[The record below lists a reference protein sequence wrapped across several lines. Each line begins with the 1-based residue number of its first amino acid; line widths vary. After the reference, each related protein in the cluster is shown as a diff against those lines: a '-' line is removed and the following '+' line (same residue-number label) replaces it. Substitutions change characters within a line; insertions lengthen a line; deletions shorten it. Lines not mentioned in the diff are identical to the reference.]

1 MLKGLHA
8 RTFKDIT
15 WQINNSP
22 SPIAMPK
29 DKKKRGVMVRPRQV
43 RVSVPVQTQSGGS
56 RSRIRTI
63 TPNLSAKLRDEAQ
76 KTLTEHY
83 NALPAEGR
91 LAFNKLRD
99 IPDPVPTVQAEDDWD
114 DLGPAGLDDL
124 QDALNGD
131 GLMESGAGGE
141 FRDTLEEVMRREREQ
156 AQKKKRYPNT
166 RNRRRRVEQLAN
178 LFEGQLEAMTNSYV
192 SWSLAIR
199 GSLDKEPPNPDP
211 KEVQKEFLII
221 VVDVFRTYTA
231 CVPICFND
239 KFTNCSLVA
248 RGLIPCAPW
257 NPKLVFSIRLLEL
270 FRVTR
275 LRTPSL
281 SIQGWMK
288 TIAELHGTA
297 FKPYSAQQF
306 SIGYDAYCALL
317 EKADSRV
324 MKALS
329 RDELNWR
336 RKNCCPGCMYKL
348 EGEEELESSMLVTM
362 DGNDSLKRVLR
373 REPKDFDND
382 GNLVP
387 GQSKERFDP
396 RAANVGKD
404 YFIPREKVDL
414 WSKDKLDEWRKEP
427 NGADKNGPET
437 SVPSES
443 TPAAQPTPEA
453 PAGAAAGCEERWK
466 NLGED
471 SLKRM
476 WGIYDETGIF
486 ICLCRHGFVLLVEDM
501 VRSGELSKYALAACA
516 ELLEDFDGAVGSG
529 YDVGCGF
536 AGTLFNS
543 PLGAKAL
550 LKKFMFLVGA
560 FHGHAHNRLCQLI
573 YLATYVLGLGLED
586 LEGCERFFSKSNA
599 MAASIRYAS
608 VFHRRQIL
616 ASYFKHFD
624 TNETYANLSKFLVD
638 NYWQALEILEGE
650 PALYL
655 GMKAAGIDDV
665 TEFPRRLEAE
675 FTFLKSLMA
684 DSEEDTLHMEY
695 YQRLVNLADRR
706 LKLELTK
713 CKDSTA
719 SATVRRHAQEN
730 FDKAWIEV
738 QETEVR
744 MGVKERW
751 LDTSPE
757 WAEAAHLVSTK
768 RYRLALL
775 KLERLV
781 VQRMFELTKMNLSQT
796 GYKLRKHIAKAL
808 QVRSQ
813 AIRNALNS
821 YNTAAKS
828 IVPAGRQLSWSEVIE
843 YAFLADFDLLRKPA
857 ELGEVRPWSTPAARL
872 LLDKY
877 FKIQRAREEIRRCNI
892 EIRRVITSIRDE
904 KAFLTAKEN
913 ELQESDP
920 GLAWCIRRYRFRRER
935 YDLVHMERFQKLAK
949 QAGSGFT
956 GTLEPGVRLRQ
967 VIPEPSGME
976 GVVETGRQE
985 EEIQAQAL
993 AREMEAVG
1001 ASEDEEDDDDDVGG
1015 EEEDSKLAEE
1025 LHTIFIVSEDD
1036 PVPLSP

>member
-1 MLKGLHA
+1 
-8 RTFKDIT
+8 
-15 WQINNSP
+15 
-22 SPIAMPK
+22 
-29 DKKKRGVMVRPRQV
+29 
-43 RVSVPVQTQSGGS
+43 
-56 RSRIRTI
+56 
-63 TPNLSAKLRDEAQ
+63 
-76 KTLTEHY
+76 
-83 NALPAEGR
+83 
-91 LAFNKLRD
+91 
-99 IPDPVPTVQAEDDWD
+99 
-114 DLGPAGLDDL
+114 
-124 QDALNGD
+124 
-131 GLMESGAGGE
+131 
-141 FRDTLEEVMRREREQ
+141 
-156 AQKKKRYPNT
+156 
-166 RNRRRRVEQLAN
+166 
-178 LFEGQLEAMTNSYV
+178 MTNSYV

-199 GSLDKEPPNPDP
+199 GSLDKEPPHPDP

-221 VVDVFRTYTA
+221 VVDVFR
-231 CVPICFND
+231 
-239 KFTNCSLVA
+239 
-248 RGLIPCAPW
+248 LIPCAPW

-336 RKNCCPGCMYKL
+336 RKNCYPGCMYKL
-348 EGEEELESSMLVTM
+348 EGEEELEFSMLVTM
-362 DGNDSLKRVLR
+362 DGNDSLKR
-373 REPKDFDND
+373 
-382 GNLVP
+382 
-387 GQSKERFDP
+387 ERFDP

-414 WSKDKLDEWRKEP
+414 WSKDKLD
-427 NGADKNGPET
+427 D
-437 SVPSES
+437 ES
-443 TPAAQPTPEA
+443 TPAAQPTLEA

-471 SLKRM
+471 SLKQM

-486 ICLCRHGFVLLVEDM
+486 ICLCRHRFVLLVEDM

-550 LKKFMFLVGA
+550 LKKFMFL
-560 FHGHAHNRLCQLI
+560 
-573 YLATYVLGLGLED
+573 D

-655 GMKAAGIDDV
+655 GMKGAGIDDV
-665 TEFPRRLEAE
+665 AEFPRRLEAE

-796 GYKLRKHIAKAL
+796 
-808 QVRSQ
+808 
-813 AIRNALNS
+813 
-821 YNTAAKS
+821 AKS

-892 EIRRVITSIRDE
+892 KIRRVITSIRDE

-920 GLAWCIRRYRFRRER
+920 GLAWCIRRYRFCRER

-956 GTLEPGVRLRQ
+956 GTLEPGVR
-967 VIPEPSGME
+967 
-976 GVVETGRQE
+976 
-985 EEIQAQAL
+985 
-993 AREMEAVG
+993 

>member
-1 MLKGLHA
+1 
-8 RTFKDIT
+8 
-15 WQINNSP
+15 
-22 SPIAMPK
+22 
-29 DKKKRGVMVRPRQV
+29 
-43 RVSVPVQTQSGGS
+43 
-56 RSRIRTI
+56 
-63 TPNLSAKLRDEAQ
+63 
-76 KTLTEHY
+76 
-83 NALPAEGR
+83 
-91 LAFNKLRD
+91 
-99 IPDPVPTVQAEDDWD
+99 
-114 DLGPAGLDDL
+114 
-124 QDALNGD
+124 
-131 GLMESGAGGE
+131 
-141 FRDTLEEVMRREREQ
+141 
-156 AQKKKRYPNT
+156 
-166 RNRRRRVEQLAN
+166 
-178 LFEGQLEAMTNSYV
+178 
-192 SWSLAIR
+192 
-199 GSLDKEPPNPDP
+199 
-211 KEVQKEFLII
+211 
-221 VVDVFRTYTA
+221 
-231 CVPICFND
+231 
-239 KFTNCSLVA
+239 
-248 RGLIPCAPW
+248 
-257 NPKLVFSIRLLEL
+257 
-270 FRVTR
+270 
-275 LRTPSL
+275 
-281 SIQGWMK
+281 MK

-317 EKADSRV
+317 ENADSRV
-324 MKALS
+324 MKVLS

-348 EGEEELESSMLVTM
+348 EGEEELEFSMLVTM

-382 GNLVP
+382 GNLIP
-387 GQSKERFDP
+387 GQSKEQFNP

-404 YFIPREKVDL
+404 YFIPREKVNL
-414 WSKDKLDEWRKEP
+414 WSKDKLD
-427 NGADKNGPET
+427 D
-437 SVPSES
+437 

-453 PAGAAAGCEERWK
+453 PAGAAVGCEERWK
-466 NLGED
+466 NLGDD
-471 SLKRM
+471 SSKRM

-486 ICLCRHGFVLLVEDM
+486 LCLCRHGFVLLVEDM

-516 ELLEDFDGAVGSG
+516 ELLEDFDGGVGSG

-586 LEGCERFFSKSNA
+586 LEGCERFFSKSNT
-599 MAASIRYAS
+599 MAASVRYAS

-665 TEFPRRLEAE
+665 AEFPRRLEAE

-684 DSEEDTLHMEY
+684 DCEEDTLHMEY
-695 YQRLVNLADRR
+695 YQRLVNLADQRYV
-706 LKLELTK
+706 LMSVLLCFHCSCAFPLTK
-713 CKDSTA
+713 RKDSTA

-757 WAEAAHLVSTK
+757 WAEAAHLISTK

-828 IVPAGRQLSWSEVIE
+828 IVPAGPRSSSM
-843 YAFLADFDLLRKPA
+843 FL
-857 ELGEVRPWSTPAARL
+857 
-872 LLDKY
+872 
-877 FKIQRAREEIRRCNI
+877 
-892 EIRRVITSIRDE
+892 
-904 KAFLTAKEN
+904 
-913 ELQESDP
+913 
-920 GLAWCIRRYRFRRER
+920 
-935 YDLVHMERFQKLAK
+935 
-949 QAGSGFT
+949 
-956 GTLEPGVRLRQ
+956 
-967 VIPEPSGME
+967 
-976 GVVETGRQE
+976 
-985 EEIQAQAL
+985 
-993 AREMEAVG
+993 
-1001 ASEDEEDDDDDVGG
+1001 
-1015 EEEDSKLAEE
+1015 
-1025 LHTIFIVSEDD
+1025 
-1036 PVPLSP
+1036 

>member
-1 MLKGLHA
+1 
-8 RTFKDIT
+8 
-15 WQINNSP
+15 
-22 SPIAMPK
+22 
-29 DKKKRGVMVRPRQV
+29 
-43 RVSVPVQTQSGGS
+43 
-56 RSRIRTI
+56 
-63 TPNLSAKLRDEAQ
+63 
-76 KTLTEHY
+76 
-83 NALPAEGR
+83 
-91 LAFNKLRD
+91 
-99 IPDPVPTVQAEDDWD
+99 
-114 DLGPAGLDDL
+114 
-124 QDALNGD
+124 
-131 GLMESGAGGE
+131 
-141 FRDTLEEVMRREREQ
+141 
-156 AQKKKRYPNT
+156 
-166 RNRRRRVEQLAN
+166 
-178 LFEGQLEAMTNSYV
+178 MTNSYI
-192 SWSLAIR
+192 SWSLSIQ

-211 KEVQKEFLII
+211 KEVQKEFMII
-221 VVDVFRTYTA
+221 VVDVFR
-231 CVPICFND
+231 
-239 KFTNCSLVA
+239 
-248 RGLIPCAPW
+248 LIPCAPW
-257 NPKLVFSIRLLEL
+257 NPKLVLSIRLLEL
-270 FRVTR
+270 FRVAR

-306 SIGYDAYCALL
+306 SIGYDAYY
-317 EKADSRV
+317 SRV

-348 EGEEELESSMLVTM
+348 EGEEELEFSMLVTM

-382 GNLVP
+382 GNLIP

-404 YFIPREKVDL
+404 YFIPREKVNL
-414 WSKDKLDEWRKEP
+414 C
-427 NGADKNGPET
+427 
-437 SVPSES
+437 ES

-466 NLGED
+466 NLGDD
-471 SLKRM
+471 SSKRM

-486 ICLCRHGFVLLVEDM
+486 LCLCRHGFVLLVEDM

-516 ELLEDFDGAVGSG
+516 ELLEDFDGGVGSG

-599 MAASIRYAS
+599 MAASVRYAS

-665 TEFPRRLEAE
+665 AEFP
-675 FTFLKSLMA
+675 SLMA
-684 DSEEDTLHMEY
+684 DCEEDTLHMEY

-706 LKLELTK
+706 LKLELMK
-713 CKDSTA
+713 RKDSTA

-768 RYRLALL
+768 RYRLVLL

-843 YAFLADFDLLRKPA
+843 YAFLADFDLLRKPS

-877 FKIQRAREEIRRCNI
+877 FKIERAREEIRRCNI

-949 QAGSGFT
+949 QAGSQFT
-956 GTLEPGVRLRQ
+956 GTLEPG
-967 VIPEPSGME
+967 PSGME

-985 EEIQAQAL
+985 DEIQAQAL

-1001 ASEDEEDDDDDVGG
+1001 ASEDEEEDDDDDVGG
-1015 EEEDSKLAEE
+1015 EEEDAKLAEE

>member
-1 MLKGLHA
+1 
-8 RTFKDIT
+8 
-15 WQINNSP
+15 
-22 SPIAMPK
+22 
-29 DKKKRGVMVRPRQV
+29 
-43 RVSVPVQTQSGGS
+43 
-56 RSRIRTI
+56 
-63 TPNLSAKLRDEAQ
+63 
-76 KTLTEHY
+76 
-83 NALPAEGR
+83 
-91 LAFNKLRD
+91 
-99 IPDPVPTVQAEDDWD
+99 
-114 DLGPAGLDDL
+114 
-124 QDALNGD
+124 
-131 GLMESGAGGE
+131 
-141 FRDTLEEVMRREREQ
+141 
-156 AQKKKRYPNT
+156 
-166 RNRRRRVEQLAN
+166 
-178 LFEGQLEAMTNSYV
+178 
-192 SWSLAIR
+192 
-199 GSLDKEPPNPDP
+199 
-211 KEVQKEFLII
+211 
-221 VVDVFRTYTA
+221 
-231 CVPICFND
+231 
-239 KFTNCSLVA
+239 
-248 RGLIPCAPW
+248 
-257 NPKLVFSIRLLEL
+257 
-270 FRVTR
+270 
-275 LRTPSL
+275 
-281 SIQGWMK
+281 
-288 TIAELHGTA
+288 
-297 FKPYSAQQF
+297 
-306 SIGYDAYCALL
+306 
-317 EKADSRV
+317 
-324 MKALS
+324 
-329 RDELNWR
+329 
-336 RKNCCPGCMYKL
+336 MYKL
-348 EGEEELESSMLVTM
+348 EGEEELEFSMLVTM

-404 YFIPREKVDL
+404 YFIPREKVDH
-414 WSKDKLDEWRKEP
+414 WSKDKLDEWRKVWEARKKKSRRRRKKEGDTKSPMEP
-427 NGADKNGPET
+427 TKNGLET

-501 VRSGELSKYALAACA
+501 VRSGELSKYGLAACA

-949 QAGSGFT
+949 QAGSGLT